1 MTAPER
7 RHWWPSVGKRPGRR
21 IPWAA
26 LLRFALAAVVL
37 VLVAR
42 SVDLA
47 EMRSALATADYRPA
61 VPALALAAVQLLS
74 GGLLWLWLAR
84 AQDSQIKFVEA
95 LKAYVGSHAVAIWTP
110 GRAADYAAR
119 PQLMPRG
126 SRRTWAVAVAV
137 EALIRHPVPLGMA
150 AAAAL
155 AWFAFTGVEWFAAA
169 AVGVCVVSLLPIL
182 WPPLLVRFVRPLGFE
197 GRLEFLDRLGV
208 RDRVGLMLGH
218 GLRYAILGLQ
228 FGLLVKAMAP
238 DSGPLLILSA
248 GALITLCLKLLLPLL
263 SFAELG
269 IREGAAVL
277 VFGTLGIAPEAAL
290 NASLMIYAVNVL
302 LPAAVGSVVWLRQP
316 RRVKSERE
324 SPGSPEQSP
333 DQA

>member
-7 RHWWPSVGKRPGRR
+7 RHWWSSPGNALGGR

-26 LLRFALAAVVL
+26 LVRFALAGVVL

-47 EMRSALATADYRPA
+47 EMRAALASADFRPV
-61 VPALALAAVQLLS
+61 VPALLLS
-74 GGLLWLWLAR
+74 VVQVLAGGLLWLWLAR
-84 AQDSQIKFVEA
+84 AQDSQLRFFDA
-95 LKAYVGSHAVAIWTP
+95 LKAYVGSHAIAIWTP

-137 EALIRHPVPLGMA
+137 EALIRHPVPLGVA

-155 AWFAFTGVEWFAAA
+155 AWFAFTGVRWFAAA
-169 AVGVCVVSLLPIL
+169 AVAVGVISLLPIL
-182 WPPLLVRFVRPLGFE
+182 RPPLLARFARPLGFE
-197 GRLEFLDRLGV
+197 GRLEFMDRLAV

-218 GLRYAILGLQ
+218 GARYALLGLQ

-277 VFGTLGIAPEAAL
+277 VFGTLGVAPEAAL
-290 NASLMIYAVNVL
+290 NASLMIYTVNVL
-302 LPAAVGSVVWLRQP
+302 LPAAVGSAVWLRQP
-316 RRVKSERE
+316 RRVMPEQE
-324 SPGSPEQSP
+324 SPRSS
-333 DQA
+333 

>member
-7 RHWWPSVGKRPGRR
+7 RHWWSSSDKRSGGR

-26 LLRFALAAVVL
+26 LLRFALAGAVL

-47 EMRSALATADYRPA
+47 EMRAALTSADLRPII
-61 VPALALAAVQLLS
+61 PALLLSAVQMLA
-74 GGLLWLWLAR
+74 GGWLWRWLAR
-84 AQDSQIKFVEA
+84 AQDPQLRFFEA
-95 LKAYVGSHAVAIWTP
+95 LKAYVGSHAIAIWTP

-137 EALIRHPVPLGMA
+137 EALIRHPIPLAIA

-155 AWFAFTGVEWFAAA
+155 SWFAFTGVRWFAAA
-169 AVGVCVVSLLPIL
+169 AVAVGVISLLPVL
-182 WPPLLVRFVRPLGFE
+182 WPPLLARFVRPFGFE
-197 GRLEFLDRLGV
+197 GRLEFVARLTL

-218 GLRYAILGLQ
+218 GLRYALLGLQ
-228 FGLLVKAMAP
+228 FGLLVKAVAP
-238 DSGPLLILSA
+238 DSGALLLLSA

-290 NASLMIYAVNVL
+290 SASLMIYTVNVL
-302 LPAAVGSVVWLRQP
+302 IPAAVGSAVWLRQP
-316 RRVKSERE
+316 RRVMSEQELPR
-324 SPGSPEQSP
+324 SS
-333 DQA
+333 